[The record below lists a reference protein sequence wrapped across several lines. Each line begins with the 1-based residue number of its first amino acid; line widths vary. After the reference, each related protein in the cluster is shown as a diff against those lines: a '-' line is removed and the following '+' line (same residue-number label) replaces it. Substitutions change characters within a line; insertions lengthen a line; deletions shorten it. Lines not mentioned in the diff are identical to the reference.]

1 MKIKVCLKYPW
12 DDCSWQVMYEY
23 LTISNIW
30 DIVLLISKKCIKN
43 LRTPLQKK
51 ANGLT
56 YTISRMVFW
65 FIGDMNFMPNK
76 AKIFL
81 NWHWLTFSCGC
92 NMKMTHE
99 ASQRQFSNM
108 TIVWPK
114 VSRLDSH
121 IYWHL
126 FVLNQSPLTIYVIFV
141 SFIHHLIQEHICEN
155 VWQKGLSV
163 DNFVSTLFLHCICLG
178 NSLVSL

>member
-1 MKIKVCLKYPW
+1 MNLM
-12 DDCSWQVMYEY
+12 Q
-23 LTISNIW
+23 
-30 DIVLLISKKCIKN
+30 SK
-43 LRTPLQKK
+43 TE
-51 ANGLT
+51 
-56 YTISRMVFW
+56 
-65 FIGDMNFMPNK
+65 
-76 AKIFL
+76 IFV

-99 ASQRQFSNM
+99 ASQREFSNM

-126 FVLNQSPLTIYVIFV
+126 FVLNQSPLTIYAIFA

-155 VWQKGLSV
+155 VWRKGLSV

-178 NSLVSL
+178 NNQVSLSFNYFPFKRNFDSSEQAPDFWPQMYLKWNPEASVLSHQPFLYLQCHCVSKVLSSPVSESRARTEPC